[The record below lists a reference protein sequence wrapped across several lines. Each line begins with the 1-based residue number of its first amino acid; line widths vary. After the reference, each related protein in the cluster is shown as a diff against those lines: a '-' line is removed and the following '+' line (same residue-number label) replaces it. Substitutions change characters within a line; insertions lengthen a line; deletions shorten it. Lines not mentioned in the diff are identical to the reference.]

1 MSISQYL
8 HLLSD
13 CLTPSLLLIILAQ
26 MSRSLR
32 VAHHNLAEVTIHSQQ
47 IGCRFIPHLS
57 PRYGSGR
64 GAAASV
70 ITQNCWAGGTD
81 VRIRLRRRREE
92 GARLRVRKCAIGL
105 TQNSHPPSPDR
116 FGPRPDA
123 RQLPTLPGW
132 FWPGTD
138 WLSPLN
144 IIQSH
149 MLIVHRPAGIWHA
162 RET

>member
-26 MSRSLR
+26 MRRSLH

-57 PRYGSGR
+57 PRYGSISNHTKLLSWENRCVNPATMVQRR
-64 GAAASV
+64 G
-70 ITQNCWAGGTD
+70 C
-81 VRIRLRRRREE
+81 L
-92 GARLRVRKCAIGL
+92 RKCAFGL
-105 TQNSHPPSPDR
+105 TQNSRPPSPDR

-123 RQLPTLPGW
+123 HQLPTLRGW

-149 MLIVHRPAGIWHA
+149 MLIVHWLAGIWHA